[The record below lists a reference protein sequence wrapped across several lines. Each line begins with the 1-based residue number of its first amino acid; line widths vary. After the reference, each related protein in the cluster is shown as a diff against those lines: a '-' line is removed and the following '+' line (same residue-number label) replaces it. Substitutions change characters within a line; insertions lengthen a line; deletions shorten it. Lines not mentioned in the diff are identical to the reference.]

1 MKVTTLAYNYYNIQ
15 LELIRLDNINEKCF
29 EVGSPLLICYRNYIL
44 SSVSFFRE
52 SPTKKGSCCQIY
64 SKVCAI
70 TYKFSVIESLIKFSE
85 LLNE

>member
-44 SSVSFFRE
+44 SSVSFFSRKSYKE
-52 SPTKKGSCCQIY
+52 RQLLSNLFKGLCDNIQIFCHRITH
-64 SKVCAI
+64 KVLG
-70 TYKFSVIESLIKFSE
+70 TIK
-85 LLNE
+85 